1 MKKRLEIVIPT
12 DYKDITLKKY
22 IELQKELK
30 NYEDNEDA
38 QTAVMVTYLCGI
50 PFEYI
55 SGLSKADFDDI
66 KYKLSQFLNNTDYPL
81 QRFIQIDGIEYGFE
95 PNLNDISYGAY
106 LDISSYDTTGIDENW
121 AKIMSILYRP
131 VTKKIFDG
139 TYEIQT
145 YSGNIDGD
153 KFMNTSMD
161 VNFGTLFFFINLL
174 KGLQKSILK
183 SSKEE
188 DLPLPIKSILER
200 SGRLIPL

>member
-1 MKKRLEIVIPT
+1 MKKKLEIVIPT

-50 PFEYI
+50 PFEYL
-55 SGLSKADFDDI
+55 SGLSKKDFDEI
-66 KYKLSQFLNNTDYPL
+66 KTLLSQFLNNTDYPL
-81 QRFIQIDGIEYGFE
+81 QRFIWIDGVEYGFE
-95 PNLNDISYGAY
+95 PNLNEIAYGAY
-106 LDISSYDTTGIDENW
+106 LDISSFDTTGIDENW

-131 VTKKIFDG
+131 VTKKLMG
-139 TYEIQT
+139 TYEIEP
-145 YSGNIDGD
+145 YSGKIDGD
-153 KFMNTSMD
+153 KFMNTTMD

-183 SSKEE
+183 SLKEE
-188 DLPLPIKSILER
+188 ELPLPIKSILER
-200 SGRLIPL
+200 SGQLILQ